1 MITLYPA
8 LEFIAKSQALEAVA
22 EPIKLNAFNSVG
34 SADIDRK
41 FCPVRSL
48 LQYRK
53 VTPLHSAGKGVRNY
67 LFHTNP
73 LRPRYTHGLSN

>member
-8 LEFIAKSQALEAVA
+8 LDIIAKSQALEVVA

-41 FCPVRSL
+41 LCHVRAL

-53 VTPLHSAGKGVRNY
+53 VTPLQSAGKGVRHY

-73 LRPRYTHGLSN
+73 LWPRY